1 MKKSFL
7 LLFYILIIIFIGF
20 LLYFFF
26 FKKNIEAFTV
36 NSITSSATSA
46 VSSATSS
53 VGYYDYLT
61 RLPSDNEWSSSTKK
75 ALLDY
80 MNSNLISKQPN
91 ATPMKQDASEFVTF
105 LNQYQPFATDNEVT
119 YYINNDKW
127 PWDGYINDFIKNTT
141 IPTAKKYDGMTD
153 DQIDE
158 ALKNYQKIATNRQV
172 YVSLIMN
179 KTVPQIAIV
188 NQLNQSGFSPTQNV
202 KLECV
207 FLRKGEQTQND
218 GTKINIDNEG
228 KYLSVNGNY
237 VLDDNAWTN
246 YIPGFV
252 FQSKPCNV
260 CDIINYTD
268 MNNKCLFTI
277 ETSDAFKKYMGD
289 NSLTTSSNAITSTS
303 NSMESFDFGGGNN
316 DGQEDNSDTK
326 NNSDTKDKSSSSS
339 SWF

>member
-20 LLYFFF
+20 LLYLFF
-26 FKKNIEAFTV
+26 FKKIIEAFTV

-75 ALLDY
+75 SLLDY

-91 ATPMKQDASEFVTF
+91 ATPLKNDSNEFVFF
-105 LNQYQPFATDNEVT
+105 LQRYQPVATDNEVT

-127 PWDGYINDFIKNTT
+127 PWNGYINDYIKNTT
-141 IPTAKKYDGMTD
+141 IPMAKKHGMTD

-158 ALKNYQKIATNRQV
+158 ELKNDQKTITNRQL
-172 YVSLIMN
+172 YVSMIMN
-179 KTVPQIAIV
+179 TTVPQIAIV

-289 NSLTTSSNAITSTS
+289 NSLTSSSNAITVPS
-303 NSMESFDFGGGNN
+303 NSMGSFDFGGGNN

-326 NNSDTKDKSSSSS
+326 NNSDTTDKSSSSS